1 MNYKMMG
8 RFLAQILFLE
18 GVLMIP
24 ALGISLYCG
33 DTPAVKGFLIAIAAA
48 VLISLVLFRICRG
61 APSAFYAKEG
71 FVCVAVSWIGLS
83 LVGCLPFWISG
94 EIPNFVDAFFEK
106 KNAKTRVCHL

>member
-8 RFLAQILFLE
+8 RFLSQILFLE
-18 GVLMIP
+18 GVLMLP

-33 DTPAVKGFLIAIAAA
+33 EQPAVKGFLISVA
-48 VLISLVLFRICRG
+48 VSMAISLALSRICRG

-83 LVGCLPFWISG
+83 LVGCLPFWISR
-94 EIPNFVDAFFEK
+94 EIPKFVDA
-106 KNAKTRVCHL
+106 